1 MFCYVVVPF
10 PPHLEIFSCLRPH
23 KDLRIPPGSHT
34 TRAHHPSHVNFPTL
48 SLVYIRNRYPISSTP
63 LPFIFPISPPIKLN
77 PFLSLS
83 LSHTRTVTLFN
94 VYKYLPKRHTKSHT
108 DTHTNIP
115 LPDQKS
121 TQNHT
126 NTHQIAHTKETY
138 ESAHIC
144 KIFKAQPR
152 LTLAR

>member
-83 LSHTRTVTLFN
+83 LSHTLLRFSMFINTSL
-94 VYKYLPKRHTKSHT
+94 K
-108 DTHTNIP
+108 D
-115 LPDQKS
+115 

-126 NTHQIAHTKETY
+126 LTHTQTSHYLTKKAHRITQTRTKLHTQ
-138 ESAHIC
+138 
-144 KIFKAQPR
+144 KR
-152 LTLAR
+152 LTNLHIYAKSLKRNPGSR